1 MGEYF
6 IGNIVRLTAEFKNE
20 AGAAADPTTVILQ
33 IKKPDGVN
41 ESNITPTNTAVGAY
55 QHDYTPATGGKYFYK
70 FVGTGGVT
78 AADEDFFI
86 IRGSSV

>member
-1 MGEYF
+1 MGEYY
-6 IGNIVRLTAEFKNE
+6 IGNIVRLTAAFKNS
-20 AGAAADPTTVILQ
+20 AGVATNPTTVVLQ
-33 IKKPDGVN
+33 IRKPDGTN

-55 QHDYTPATGGKYFYK
+55 QHDYTPGGGGKYYYK